1 MGFILF
7 KVFTIVYKQLGVVYI
22 YVLAAIQSDMR
33 KLIILFLIFR
43 ATILFG
49 QEQIKDFLQHNSIPI
64 SAISPDS
71 INYADLAV
79 IGNSIGNAEIVMLG
93 EQDHGDATTFLAKT
107 RMIKYLHEKKGF
119 NVLAFESDFFGLN
132 DGWSALDKSQPQID
146 SFLKNNVLSLW
157 AYCNTC
163 TDLLYNYIPVTQ
175 KSNAPIIVT
184 GFDNQTVYT
193 YSRKYLIKKLDSVLR
208 ELEIPITK
216 TTTYQSGV
224 LPLLE
229 ILVTKFGYQLPSNDF
244 FSACGDTLEI
254 IKEEVNS
261 KMPGDRFWSLVID
274 NLIAFNK
281 EESYLKKDEWEAESI
296 RDKQMFLN
304 LQWIIHSKYPN
315 QKVIVWA
322 ANNHIAKYTNNKYTT
337 MGQYLYFDTSLKAK
351 IYSIGFT
358 LKEGTSGRL
367 WEKNFV
373 IDKPKNN
380 SLENWINNSFMYA
393 FIDFTAFNKKFPG
406 LNEEFNMRGWR
417 YLSFKNQWN
426 KTFDGLF
433 YIKEMYPCED
443 IKNSR

>member
-1 MGFILF
+1 MRKFITFFL
-7 KVFTIVYKQLGVVYI
+7 I
-22 YVLAAIQSDMR
+22 IQSSVVP
-33 KLIILFLIFR
+33 
-43 ATILFG
+43 G
-49 QEQIKDFLQHNSIPI
+49 QQQIKNFVQKNEIAVST
-64 SAISPDS
+64 ISPDS
-71 INYADLAV
+71 ITYNDLV
-79 IGNSIGNAEIVMLG
+79 SIGNAIGDAGIVMLG
-93 EQDHGDATTFLAKT
+93 EQDHGDAATFEAKT
-107 RMIKYLHEKKGF
+107 RLIKYLHEKKGF

-132 DGWSALDKSQPQID
+132 DGWNDAEKSPSKID
-146 SFLKNNVLSLW
+146 SFLKDNVLSLW
-157 AYCNTC
+157 ADCNTC
-163 TDLLYNYIPVTQ
+163 TDLLYNYIPGTQ

-208 ELEIPITK
+208 EFEIPITK

-224 LPLLE
+224 LPLLDT
-229 ILVTKFGYQLPSNDF
+229 LVTKFGYQLPSNDF

-254 IKEEVNS
+254 IKEEVGS
-261 KMPGDRFWSLVID
+261 KMPDDRFWLLVID

-281 EESYLKKDEWEAESI
+281 EESYFKKDEWEAESI

-304 LQWIIHSKYPN
+304 LQWVIHSKYPN
-315 QKVIVWA
+315 QKVVVWA
-322 ANNHIAKYTNNKYTT
+322 ANNHIARYTSNKYIT

-358 LKEGTSGRL
+358 SKQGTSGRL

-380 SLENWINNSFMYA
+380 SLENWINDSIPYA
-393 FIDFTAFNKKFPG
+393 FMDFTAFNKKFPG
-406 LNEEFNMRGWR
+406 FNEEFNMRGWR
-417 YLSFKNQWN
+417 YQSFKNQWD
-426 KTFDGLF
+426 KAFDGLF